1 MNQRQTEIFN
11 ELVNKCVDKKTTEF
25 EYFVEIWGVMWYPW
39 FIEINGKN
47 QTFKH
52 NDISSED
59 LKLFCELGLIELI
72 KTYTKDDYDHDI
84 YRIKKKQQVTA
95 ILN

>member
-1 MNQRQTEIFN
+1 MNLRQTEIFK
-11 ELVNKCVDKKTTEF
+11 ELFDKCVYQKTTEF
-25 EYFVEIWGVMWYPW
+25 EYYVEIWGLMWYPS
-39 FIEINGKN
+39 FIEINGAN

-72 KTYTKDDYDHDI
+72 KTYMKDDTDHYV
-84 YRIKKKQQVTA
+84 YRIMK
-95 ILN
+95 NSR